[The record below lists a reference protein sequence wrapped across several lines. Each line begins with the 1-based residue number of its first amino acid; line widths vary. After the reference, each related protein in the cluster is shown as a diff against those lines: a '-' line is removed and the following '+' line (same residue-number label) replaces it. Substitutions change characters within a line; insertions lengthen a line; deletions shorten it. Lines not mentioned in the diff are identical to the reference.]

1 LPPGDN
7 PSANA
12 WPDVEHQAI
21 AAAINGR
28 DEVARPLQYVGELRS
43 SFDIY
48 LNVAERAVI
57 HEKAIATRLPMS
69 AFIRRAA
76 LGLRCSPVPAI
87 NAEQW
92 AKLGPLAAN
101 LNQIAK
107 NLNEGDIFTVSDMI
121 TLNEL
126 QALLTD
132 IRLALTGK
140 EPDDCEDC

>member
-1 LPPGDN
+1 M
-7 PSANA
+7 
-12 WPDVEHQAI
+12 
-21 AAAINGR
+21 
-28 DEVARPLQYVGELRS
+28 ARPLQYVGELRS

-92 AKLGPLAAN
+92 TKLGPLSAN
-101 LNQIAK
+101 INQIAK
-107 NLNEGDIFTVSDMI
+107 RLNEGDIFTVSDMI
-121 TLNEL
+121 
-126 QALLTD
+126 ALDEMRLLLID

-140 EPDDCEDC
+140 ASDDCEDR